1 MTGPDNGEGHLSES
15 RRQMFETLGESLV
28 RDDLARGGRQHI
40 GEGKHV
46 RLAASEWLAEK
57 ENARIAARGSTL
69 RLSIVGPVIALILVI
84 AGFAFVAA
92 L

>member
-1 MTGPDNGEGHLSES
+1 MSGPHGGEGHLSES
-15 RRQMFETLGESLV
+15 RRRMFEDLGEGLV
-28 RDDLARGGRQHI
+28 RDDLARGGTRHI

-57 ENARIAARGSTL
+57 EGERIAASGASA
-69 RLSIVGPVIALILVI
+69 RLSIVGPIIALLLVV
-84 AGFAFVAA
+84 AGFVFVAA